1 MTDVSTR
8 RQNVSWDEFRQ
19 LRTQLQRPNPS
30 MAVAANLAW
39 YAGLRVTEI
48 SRLRWGNFEG
58 LNEISRRL
66 HLPPDITKNHVAR
79 TLPVALPLARSLIAH
94 RQLQLNLW
102 SVRIDDTHV
111 ITLREKQ
118 TPITTRAIQKAFR
131 RAAALLGVGRLT
143 PHSLRHSFA
152 TRLLAH
158 GNTRLVQLA
167 LGHKS
172 ISTTELYTHPTLEEI
187 ELAMLRAF
195 TEEL

>member
-1 MTDVSTR
+1 MAKITTR

-30 MAVAANLAW
+30 MALAANLAW

-48 SRLRWGNFEG
+48 ARIQWSNIEG
-58 LNEISRRL
+58 LTGLNRRL
-66 HLPPDITKNHVAR
+66 HLPGDITKNHVAR
-79 TLPVALPLARSLIAH
+79 TLPIALPLARSLLLH
-94 RQLQLNLW
+94 RQQQ
-102 SVRIDDTHV
+102 DDIWETPCPDAAVVTHR
-111 ITLREKQ
+111 TTS
-118 TPITTRAIQKAFR
+118 TPLTTRAIQKSFR
-131 RAAALLGVGRLT
+131 RATGVLGFGRLT

-152 TRLLAH
+152 TRLLAQ

-172 ISTTELYTHPTLEEI
+172 IQTTELYTHPTLEEI